1 MFNLRSNYCGQSNLR
16 NRRTED
22 YSTGRRHGGLADF
35 PRNTG
40 FPIKGAR
47 FSNIINIPHLLND
60 DKEGKIM

>member
-22 YSTGRRHGGLADF
+22 YSTGRRHGILADF
-35 PRNTG
+35 PTNTG
-40 FPIKGAR
+40 FPKKDAR
-47 FSNIINIPHLLND
+47 FSNFKNIPYLHCD